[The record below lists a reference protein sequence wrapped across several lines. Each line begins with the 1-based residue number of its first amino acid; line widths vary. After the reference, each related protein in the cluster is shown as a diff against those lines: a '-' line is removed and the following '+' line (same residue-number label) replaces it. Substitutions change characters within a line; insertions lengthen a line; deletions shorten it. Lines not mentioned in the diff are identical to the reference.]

1 MNDFVIYTDSACDIP
16 PELLK
21 EWGVPYSWLTYVFE
35 GDARQYS
42 NYELP
47 FPEFY
52 DKMRK
57 GSVARTSAVNADA
70 FVQGFEPILQDG
82 KDILYI
88 GFSSG
93 LSGTYHTGCI
103 AAQELREKYPERDIR
118 CVDTFGASGGF
129 GLLLYMAVQKKREG
143 GTIEECEK
151 VVLDNR
157 FHLCHWF
164 TVDDLVYLK
173 RGGRISAATAFVG
186 NTLGF
191 KPVLHMDDAGH
202 LINMFKVRGR
212 RASLNAMAD
221 KYGELAL
228 DKAGGTVFISHGDCR
243 ADADTLAAI
252 LKERY
257 GASVKDNAHS
267 VSGSNGVKI
276 FADYSELDS
285 ANIMARGLLSRI
297 IDTDSSESYP
307 DAIFDSAKAVI
318 VRNDENGDGMSD
330 TRTTNNTDG
339 QLVGL
344 QSGDHGTYEL
354 LPSYKTAECDGE
366 RGSVA
371 LAAFSRVVWDK
382 NDENGTY
389 SCVFCFGTSAF
400 VDPQIPINNSI
411 MNMVFSYLNRNESV
425 SYENIGMKKF
435 DSNGLSVST
444 SAATAWTVVC
454 VAVIPVLIIG
464 FGTFVW
470 IRRRHS

>member
-21 EWGVPYSWLTYVFE
+21 EWGVPYSWLTYVFD

-70 FVQGFEPILQDG
+70 FVQGFEPILQEG

-93 LSGTYHTGCI
+93 LSSTYHAGCI

-118 CVDTFGASGGF
+118 CVDTLGASGGF

-212 RASLNAMAD
+212 KASLNAMAD

-228 DKAGGTVFISHGDCR
+228 DKAGRTVFISHGDCR

-257 GASVKDNAHS
+257 GASVKEIVVVGPVIGAP
-267 VSGSNGVKI
+267 SGPGTLALLCLGEHRSHISERNISMIDYRYDTQLLIEGTDLDEDAINDYFRTNFQGDCLLAVGDDELIKI
-276 FADYSELDS
+276 HYHTNEPWKVLEYCASLGEIFDIVVED
-285 ANIMARGLLSRI
+285 MDRQARGL
-297 IDTDSSESYP
+297 
-307 DAIFDSAKAVI
+307 
-318 VRNDENGDGMSD
+318 NG
-330 TRTTNNTDG
+330 
-339 QLVGL
+339 
-344 QSGDHGTYEL
+344 
-354 LPSYKTAECDGE
+354 
-366 RGSVA
+366 
-371 LAAFSRVVWDK
+371 
-382 NDENGTY
+382 
-389 SCVFCFGTSAF
+389 
-400 VDPQIPINNSI
+400 
-411 MNMVFSYLNRNESV
+411 
-425 SYENIGMKKF
+425 
-435 DSNGLSVST
+435 
-444 SAATAWTVVC
+444 
-454 VAVIPVLIIG
+454 
-464 FGTFVW
+464 
-470 IRRRHS
+470 